1 MYANDEKYK
10 KNNVF
15 FKGCLI
21 VCFRNEEKNRF
32 LSKIKCCKLGLLDG
46 KEKTTMKVS

>member
-21 VCFRNEEKNRF
+21 VWFRREKKNI
-32 LSKIKCCKLGLLDG
+32 LSKIKYSKLGLLDG